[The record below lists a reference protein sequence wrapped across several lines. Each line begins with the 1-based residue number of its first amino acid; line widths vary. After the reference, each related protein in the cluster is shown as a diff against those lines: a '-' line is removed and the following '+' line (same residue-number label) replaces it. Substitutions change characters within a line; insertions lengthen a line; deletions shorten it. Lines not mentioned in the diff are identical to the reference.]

1 MSVYAPPPA
10 PNSIKE
16 AGVGHKLLFDLILK
30 LVHADGLGTVSL
42 LAARARLPTGL
53 VAELVDEA
61 REFALLESL
70 GARGR
75 DLSAELR
82 YALTGKGRD
91 WAIGALDR
99 CQYVGPAPVSLEAF
113 RDQVEKQ
120 RITCERVGP
129 EQIMRSFAH
138 LVLPED
144 LLARLGP
151 AVNSGKSILLYGRSG
166 NGKTAIAEAL
176 RDAFGDVVA
185 VPYCIAVGGQIINYF
200 DPHVHQVVPNDYCD
214 ELSQSF
220 GPKRDRRWLACRR
233 PVTVVGGEL
242 TLEMLDLV
250 FDTAAKFY
258 EAPAHLKATGGIFV
272 IDDFGRQRA
281 SPESIL
287 NRWVVPLERG
297 VDYLSLRTGKKFP
310 VPFDGLVIF
319 STNLTP
325 TDMADEG
332 MLRRLHYKIE
342 VADPSKEDYA
352 RIWARVCTERGIE
365 LPDDLVAFLEE
376 DCYARGAVPR
386 AGYHPRY
393 LIDQVAA
400 MCDYAGRPLQLDK
413 RLLGLAWSN
422 LFVH

>member
-1 MSVYAPPPA
+1 MKVHAPPPA

-30 LVHADGLGTVSL
+30 LMHVEGLATVSM
-42 LAARARLPTGL
+42 LAARARLPVAL
-53 VAELVDEA
+53 VNDLVEEA
-61 REFALLESL
+61 REFALVESR

-82 YALTGKGRD
+82 YALSEKGRD
-91 WAIGALDR
+91 WAIEALDW

-113 RDQVEKQ
+113 QDQVEKQ
-120 RITCERVGP
+120 RITRERVGP

-144 LLARLGP
+144 LLTRLGP

-176 RDAFGDVVA
+176 RDAFDDVVA

-200 DPHVHQVVPNDYCD
+200 DAHVHQVVPNDYCD
-214 ELSQSF
+214 ELNLSF
-220 GPKRDRRWLACRR
+220 GPKRDRRWVACRR

-242 TLEMLDLV
+242 TLDMLDLV

-258 EAPAHLKATGGIFV
+258 EAPAHLKATSGIFV

-297 VDYLSLRTGKKFP
+297 SRW
-310 VPFDGLVIF
+310 
-319 STNLTP
+319 
-325 TDMADEG
+325 
-332 MLRRLHYKIE
+332 R
-342 VADPSKEDYA
+342 
-352 RIWARVCTERGIE
+352 W
-365 LPDDLVAFLEE
+365 
-376 DCYARGAVPR
+376 
-386 AGYHPRY
+386 
-393 LIDQVAA
+393 
-400 MCDYAGRPLQLDK
+400 
-413 RLLGLAWSN
+413 
-422 LFVH
+422 